1 MARPAWWQ
9 SAIIYHIYP
18 RSFQDTNGD
27 GVGDLTGIL
36 NRLDYLAWLGV
47 DAVWLSPIYPSP
59 MADFGY
65 DIADFTAIDPLF
77 GSFADF
83 DALIDA
89 AHRRGIRL
97 ILDYVPNHSSD
108 RHPWFQEARGA
119 RGAAKRDWYL
129 WREPAPGDGPPNNW
143 LSEFGGP
150 AWSLDAATGQ
160 YYLHSYLRE
169 QPDLNWRSPGLRA
182 AMESVMRFWLDRG
195 VDGFR
200 LDALHHVIKDAA
212 FRDNPPNPDF
222 GPGMAPHQA
231 LKRLYT
237 VDRPEVHDIIAGL
250 RRLADIYGERVLIG
264 EINLPRARLMRYYGD
279 ERQSELHL
287 PFNFALLRTPWTA
300 AELGAE
306 IAAYEAA
313 LPPGA
318 WPNWVLG
325 NHDTSRVA
333 SRLQRLGAAGPR
345 LAAVLLL
352 TLRGTPTMYY
362 GDEIGMADVPIAPD
376 EVRDPFERNVPGR
389 GRDPERTPMRWS
401 GAPQGGFTT
410 GMPWLPMGDE
420 VATRNVETEASDPA
434 SLLSLYRR
442 LIQLRRQEP
451 ALALGAYS
459 PVAVDSEC
467 LGYLRQSGSS
477 RLLVLLNFAQAE
489 RAIPLPS
496 AFGGD
501 LLLSSDAARRPGP
514 IQGRVALG
522 SREAAV
528 LRLG

>member
-1 MARPAWWQ
+1 
-9 SAIIYHIYP
+9 
-18 RSFQDTNGD
+18 
-27 GVGDLTGIL
+27 
-36 NRLDYLAWLGV
+36 
-47 DAVWLSPIYPSP
+47 
-59 MADFGY
+59 
-65 DIADFTAIDPLF
+65 
-77 GSFADF
+77 
-83 DALIDA
+83 
-89 AHRRGIRL
+89 
-97 ILDYVPNHSSD
+97 
-108 RHPWFQEARGA
+108 
-119 RGAAKRDWYL
+119 
-129 WREPAPGDGPPNNW
+129 
-143 LSEFGGP
+143 
-150 AWSLDAATGQ
+150 
-160 YYLHSYLRE
+160 
-169 QPDLNWRSPGLRA
+169 
-182 AMESVMRFWLDRG
+182 

-222 GPGMAPHQA
+222 RPGMAPHQA

-250 RRLADIYGERVLIG
+250 RRLADTYGERVLIG

-279 ERQSELHL
+279 KRQSGLHL

-333 SRLQRLGAAGPR
+333 SRLQHLGAAGSR
-345 LAAVLLL
+345 LAAILLL

-376 EVRDPFERNVPGR
+376 EVRDPFERNVPGH

-410 GMPWLPMGDE
+410 GVPWLPMGDE

-451 ALALGAYS
+451 ALALGAYI
-459 PVAVDSEC
+459 PIAVDPQC
-467 LGYLRQSGSS
+467 LGYLRQFGSR
-477 RLLVLLNFAQAE
+477 RLLVLLNFAEDE
-489 RAIPLPS
+489 RAVPLPAES
-496 AFGGD
+496 RGD
-501 LLLSSDAARRPGP
+501 LLLSSDAARQPGP
-514 IQGRVALG
+514 IEARVALG
-522 SREAAV
+522 PCEAAV